1 MYFFIR
7 SFRSIPCYFHGCALF
22 SQSMR
27 DMVYARRIKVAQLGP
42 QDEVEGVIERA
53 FEWIFFE
60 MPIEEVC
67 GM

>member
-1 MYFFIR
+1 
-7 SFRSIPCYFHGCALF
+7 
-22 SQSMR
+22 MR

-60 MPIEEVC
+60 MPIEDVC
-67 GM
+67 VL